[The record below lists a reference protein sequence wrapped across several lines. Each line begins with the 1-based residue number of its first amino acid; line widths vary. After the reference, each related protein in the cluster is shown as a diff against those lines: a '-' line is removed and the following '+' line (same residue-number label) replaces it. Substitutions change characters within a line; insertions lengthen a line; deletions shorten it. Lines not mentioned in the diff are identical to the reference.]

1 MMPDRGGERLPRKIL
16 VVDDNDLSRLLLHD
30 ILSHDGFTVLVAEN
44 GAEGVKTA
52 WEERPDLILMDLQ
65 MPVMNGL
72 EAGKLLRSDPR
83 SQGVRILALSSF
95 NLLEDRDDFFATG
108 FDGYISKPFD
118 IKELL
123 KTVRK
128 YLSDGVDA

>member
-1 MMPDRGGERLPRKIL
+1 MPRSIL
-16 VVDDNDLSRLLLHD
+16 VVDDNELSRLLLHD
-30 ILSHDGFTVLVAEN
+30 ILSQDGFIVLDAEN

-72 EAGKLLRSDPR
+72 EAGRRLRADPR
-83 SQGVRILALSSF
+83 SQGISILALSSF
-95 NLLEDRDDFFATG
+95 NLLEDKDDFFATG
-108 FDGYISKPFD
+108 FDGYITKPFD

-128 YLSDGVDA
+128 YLPDEVDK